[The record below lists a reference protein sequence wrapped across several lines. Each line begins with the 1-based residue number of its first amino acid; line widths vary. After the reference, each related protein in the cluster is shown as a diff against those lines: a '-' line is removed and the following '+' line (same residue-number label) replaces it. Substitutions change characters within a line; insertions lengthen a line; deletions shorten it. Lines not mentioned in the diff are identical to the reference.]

1 MLKQPSL
8 FEFLPSAVV
17 DAVER
22 LSSSP
27 SEDRGAVFT
36 KPHIVD
42 FILDL
47 SGYLT
52 NGNLLELRILEPSF
66 GRGDFLFPIIDRLL
80 ETVPQDC
87 RAKDTTIAQLANCI
101 RCVEL
106 HQATFDETKQK
117 LLAKL
122 SDNGFRTVDSTELVR
137 SWLLA
142 GDFLLSE
149 FDEPFDIVV
158 GNPPYLRQE
167 RIPEAL
173 LSEYRRR
180 FSTIY
185 DRADLY
191 VPFIEHS
198 LNQVA
203 EGGKLCFICA
213 DRWMKNKYGGPLR
226 KLVADS
232 FRLTAYANMIGV
244 DAFHEEVTAYPAITL
259 ISREASG
266 PTRVAKVTRID
277 QPSLAKLAKTLT
289 AKKFNASEDM
299 QQMENVTKGSDPWLL
314 ESSTEFE
321 IVRRLEALHPTLEE
335 AGCKVG
341 IGVATGA
348 DKVFIGPYDS
358 LDVEDDRKLPLAM
371 TRDITS
377 GEVHW
382 KGFGIVNPYED
393 DGSLASL
400 DEYPRFK
407 KYLLARKAEITARH
421 VAKKSPNSW
430 YRTIDRIYPDLASKP
445 KLLIPDIKG
454 EANVVYE
461 PGILYPHHNLY
472 YITSQHWDLHALK
485 TVLTSGI
492 AKLFVAT
499 YTTKMRGG
507 YYRFQAQYLRKI
519 RLPEWKSVPVKTK
532 QLLIET
538 CSIAN
543 PEACNE
549 AVGVLYGIS
558 KEERKL
564 LGWQ

>member
-8 FEFLPSAVV
+8 FEFLPTAVV
-17 DAVER
+17 DAVEM
-22 LSSSP
+22 LSTSSSA
-27 SEDRGAVFT
+27 DRGAVFT
-36 KPHIVD
+36 KLPIVD

-47 SGYLT
+47 SGYVAT
-52 NGNLLELRILEPSF
+52 ADLLGMRILEPSF
-66 GRGDFLFPIIDRLL
+66 GNGDFLFPIIDRLL
-80 ETVPQDC
+80 ETVPQDS
-87 RAKDTTIAQLANCI
+87 RAKSNTISQLANCI
-101 RCVEL
+101 RGVEL
-106 HQATFDETKQK
+106 HQATFDETRQK
-117 LLAKL
+117 LFAKL
-122 SDNGFRTVDSTELVR
+122 IASGFRKVDSNELIR

-149 FDEPFDIVV
+149 FDEPFDMVV

-191 VPFIEHS
+191 IPFIEHS

-213 DRWMKNKYGGPLR
+213 DRWMKNRYGGPLR
-226 KLVADS
+226 KMVAES
-232 FRLTAYANMIGV
+232 FRLTAYTSMTGI

-259 ISREASG
+259 ISREESG
-266 PTRVAKVTRID
+266 PTRVARVTRID
-277 QPSLAKLAKTLT
+277 TPSLGKLAKKLT
-289 AKKFNASEDM
+289 AKKFTASEDM

-314 ESSTEFE
+314 ESSTDLD
-321 IVRRLEALHPTLEE
+321 IVRRLEALYPTLEE

-348 DKVFIGPYDS
+348 DKVFIGPYAS
-358 LDVEDDRKLPLAM
+358 LDVENARKLPLAM
-371 TRDITS
+371 TKDISS
-377 GEVHW
+377 GVVDW
-382 KGFGIVNPYED
+382 KGFGIVNPYEV

-400 DEYPRFK
+400 DDYPRFK
-407 KYLLARKAEITARH
+407 RYLLARKTEITARH
-421 VAKKSPNSW
+421 VAKKTPSSW
-430 YRTIDRIYPDLASKP
+430 YRTIDRIYPDLAGKP

-461 PGILYPHHNLY
+461 SGTLYPHHNLY
-472 YITSQHWDLHALK
+472 YITARHWDLHALK
-485 TVLTSGI
+485 TVLSSGI

-507 YYRFQAQYLRKI
+507 YFRFQAQYLRKI
-519 RLPEWKSVPVKTK
+519 RLPEWKSVPTKTK
-532 QLLIET
+532 RLLIET

-558 KEERKL
+558 KDERKL

>member
-8 FEFLPSAVV
+8 FEFLPAAVV
-17 DAVER
+17 EAVER
-22 LSSSP
+22 LSLSP

-52 NGNLLELRILEPSF
+52 NGNLLETRILEPSF

-87 RAKDTTIAQLANCI
+87 RAKDTTVAQLANCI

-122 SDNGFRTVDSTELVR
+122 SDNGFRKVDSTELVR

-299 QQMENVTKGSDPWLL
+299 QQM
-314 ESSTEFE
+314 
-321 IVRRLEALHPTLEE
+321 
-335 AGCKVG
+335 
-341 IGVATGA
+341 
-348 DKVFIGPYDS
+348 
-358 LDVEDDRKLPLAM
+358 
-371 TRDITS
+371 
-377 GEVHW
+377 
-382 KGFGIVNPYED
+382 
-393 DGSLASL
+393 
-400 DEYPRFK
+400 
-407 KYLLARKAEITARH
+407 
-421 VAKKSPNSW
+421 
-430 YRTIDRIYPDLASKP
+430 
-445 KLLIPDIKG
+445 
-454 EANVVYE
+454 
-461 PGILYPHHNLY
+461 
-472 YITSQHWDLHALK
+472 
-485 TVLTSGI
+485 
-492 AKLFVAT
+492 
-499 YTTKMRGG
+499 
-507 YYRFQAQYLRKI
+507 
-519 RLPEWKSVPVKTK
+519 
-532 QLLIET
+532 
-538 CSIAN
+538 
-543 PEACNE
+543 
-549 AVGVLYGIS
+549 
-558 KEERKL
+558 
-564 LGWQ
+564 